1 MQGIKHGPF
10 LLRKIVTLLIAIK
23 VIAVHFQTKHRTVME
38 QQNTGQ
44 RALDSIERAKLGIKV
59 FNMPFDQAEEVI
71 DDYVSQGNYDP
82 ASVELFKD
90 QLDTQRH
97 IQEKSVELLSTGAQ
111 ILRLV
116 INAFVKNMPSSTGNT
131 SNS

>member
-10 LLRKIVTLLIAIK
+10 LLQKIVTLLITIK
-23 VIAVHFQTKHRTVME
+23 VIAVHYQTKHRTVME
-38 QQNTGQ
+38 QQNTGP

-82 ASVELFKD
+82 ASVELFKE

-97 IQEKSVELLSTGAQ
+97 IQEKSVEIFSTGAQ

-116 INAFVKNMPSSTGNT
+116 INAVVKNMPSSTGDT
-131 SNS
+131 SHS